1 MQAPFSNAAPIE
13 TSNVG
18 SKMLTGMGWKEGTG
32 LGKAGQGIVTPVL
45 ALRNRGRSGLGL
57 GADNALENDAS
68 EGAPQGLGFYEDAQD
83 WLPSPETSVMP
94 PMHQQQGEY
103 IDHHPEYQEW
113 QPSSS
118 YTTIE
123 PLHPPQQESQ
133 WGTHSYYQQAAGS
146 ELGNQAPSRGQYP
159 PAQGTNGYGQHYGEA
174 LVRGYAGQPSSHGIG
189 SQPLSATQD
198 PPYSMVL
205 PREVTHYEVTPQ
217 HQIQQRRQ
225 QHAASVPVGAV
236 YQPALYVTA
245 AQVQW
250 PAPESVPAASLS
262 EPQGLGHVPK
272 IPHFTLPAP
281 FTWTSDSPNSEQ
293 DSQLPADQ
301 RTIADQMRA
310 LQPQANPSAAFPT
323 DMIGLPTGSPVYEEG
338 SNWDT
343 HWNGNQYSEQ
353 SVRIL
358 PAEMEPMGGQRAP
371 QDWLYDRSSLS
382 AVKQAVRVSCS

>member
-1 MQAPFSNAAPIE
+1 MQAPFVNAAPIE

-57 GADNALENDAS
+57 GAGSAPENDTS
-68 EGAPQGLGFYEDAQD
+68 EGAPQGLGHYEGGQD
-83 WLPSPETSVMP
+83 WLPSPQSSVMP
-94 PMHQQQGEY
+94 PMHQQREY
-103 IDHHPEYQEW
+103 IDQHTEYQEW

-123 PLHPPQQESQ
+123 PQYPPQQESQ
-133 WGTHSYYQQAAGS
+133 RGTHSYIQQAAGS
-146 ELGNQAPSRGQYP
+146 TLGNHAQSGGQYP
-159 PAQGTNGYGQHYGEA
+159 PATGTNGYMQHSYSQA
-174 LVRGYAGQPSSHGIG
+174 SVRGYAGQPASHGIG

-198 PPYSMVL
+198 PAYSTRM

-225 QHAASVPVGAV
+225 QHAASAPGGAV
-236 YQPALYVTA
+236 YQQDLYVPA

-250 PAPESVPAASLS
+250 PAPEGVLAASLS
-262 EPQGLGHVPK
+262 TPQGLGHVPK

-293 DSQLPADQ
+293 DSQPPADQ
-301 RTIADQMRA
+301 GTMAGHIYA
-310 LQPQANPSAAFPT
+310 LQPQASPSATYPIIT
-323 DMIGLPTGSPVYEEG
+323 NGLPIGSRVYEEG
-338 SNWDT
+338 SSWDA
-343 HWNGNQYSEQ
+343 HWNGNRYSEQ
-353 SVRIL
+353 SVPNL
-358 PAEMEPMGGQRAP
+358 PLEVEPVGGQGPP

-382 AVKQAVRVSCS
+382 TVK